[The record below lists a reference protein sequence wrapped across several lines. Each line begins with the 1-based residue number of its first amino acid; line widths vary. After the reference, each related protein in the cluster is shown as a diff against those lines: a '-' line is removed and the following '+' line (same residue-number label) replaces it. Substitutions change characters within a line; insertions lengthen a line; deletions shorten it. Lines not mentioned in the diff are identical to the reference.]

1 MSSCPGSV
9 PSHPSPAGPPPPNIL
24 LPNIKGDL
32 KIIGHWFSKIDEK
45 MEGTSEGRR
54 ERHWELEWGW
64 ELKEDS
70 LLRDGKFPFPSLPLG
85 PGEMVCVAQT
95 SVVGWLSMSRPRLW
109 MCKRKSTRRM
119 NLSLRSETPKPPMA
133 VALPQRVVQRCQ
145 VNSSIWNK
153 IFSLGKKVKSL
164 EHTFQNGLQR
174 EDGTSWVVYLVS
186 IPNGLYIVQI
196 VYFQVTT
203 VYWKLSL
210 N

>member
-1 MSSCPGSV
+1 MIFQ
-9 PSHPSPAGPPPPNIL
+9 NR
-24 LPNIKGDL
+24 
-32 KIIGHWFSKIDEK
+32 WK

-54 ERHWELEWGW
+54 ESHWELEWGW

-70 LLRDGKFPFPSLPLG
+70 LVMRDGKFTFPTLPLG
-85 PGEMVCVAQT
+85 PGEMVWVAQT

-109 MCKRKSTRRM
+109 MCRRKSTSRM
-119 NLSLRSETPKPPMA
+119 NLCLRGETPKPPMA
-133 VALPQRVVQRCQ
+133 VALPKRVAQRCQ
-145 VNSSIWNK
+145 VNSFIWNK

-174 EDGTSWVVYLVS
+174 EDTSLVVYLVS
-186 IPNGLYIVQI
+186 IPNGPYIVQI